1 MMGWRHGQMVKWTEM
16 WRYGD
21 VDTGRNG
28 DKHERW
34 RSEEMERWTGRQMK
48 RRRDGETG
56 REGVGEVETSS
67 RPCCAACSLC
77 SFVSCPSASVSQGR
91 AFWRHFLHG
100 QKHGSSGVQ
109 HTGRVLGQGQGT
121 VGWCQVGA
129 DRRAILAVTEWGAR
143 SGAACSPPRSSTG
156 CWHLAPCPLWCS
168 SGPEPAPPVPLSP
181 EECVVLGWGL
191 HTLCSRSLPGA
202 QTMPCKYPALQRASE
217 PSPESQG
224 GFLHLNNFHCVLG

>member
-1 MMGWRHGQMVKWTEM
+1 
-16 WRYGD
+16 
-21 VDTGRNG
+21 
-28 DKHERW
+28 
-34 RSEEMERWTGRQMK
+34 MERWTGRQME

-77 SFVSCPSASVSQGR
+77 LFVSCPSASVSQGR
-91 AFWRHFLHG
+91 ALCRHFLHG

-109 HTGRVLGQGQGT
+109 HTGRVLGQGQGM
-121 VGWCQVGA
+121 VGWCQAGA

-143 SGAACSPPRSSTG
+143 SRAACSPPRSSAG
-156 CWHLAPCPLWCS
+156 FWYLAPCPFWCS
-168 SGPEPAPPVPLSP
+168 PGPEPAPPVPPSP
-181 EECVVLGWGL
+181 EECVALGWGL
-191 HTLCSRSLPGA
+191 HTLCSRTAQVSASPAVPGA
-202 QTMPCKYPALQRASE
+202 QTVPCKYPALQRASE